1 MGTNHTIKIR
11 GEIIDLSTPKVMGII
26 NVTPD
31 SFYEESRKMK
41 SEELFKSAERMLEE
55 GVDFLDVGGY
65 SSRPG
70 ADEISIEEELDRVCN
85 AVRIIVERFP
95 EAIVSTD
102 TFRSQV
108 AREAIRT
115 GATIINDISG
125 GHLDDEMF
133 STVAELNVPY
143 IAMHMRGTP
152 QNMMELTDYT
162 DLIRE
167 ITFYFSGIINQCNQ
181 LGIHDLILDPGFGFS
196 KTREQN
202 FHLLRHLEHFQ
213 ILDKPILAG
222 LSRKSM
228 IYRSLNLTANEALN
242 GTTTLNTLALFKGAC
257 ILRVHDVKEAV
268 EVVKL
273 VNQLS

>member
-1 MGTNHTIKIR
+1 M
-11 GEIIDLSTPKVMGII
+11 STPKVMGII